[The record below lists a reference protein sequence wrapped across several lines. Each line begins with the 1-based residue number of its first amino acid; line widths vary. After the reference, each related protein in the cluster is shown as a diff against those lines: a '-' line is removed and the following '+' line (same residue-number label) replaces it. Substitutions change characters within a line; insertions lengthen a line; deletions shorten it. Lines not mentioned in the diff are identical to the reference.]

1 MTETWWVLAAPY
13 PALQGAIS
21 VHPGHL
27 QQAQKRSKC
36 GRFGVCEGVRGCVH
50 VCVAVGLTWCFG
62 GSSTSTCGHVQVVH
76 TPGDEPRHP
85 ATVTGPGRWQHTA
98 AERREWCKY
107 SPTKVQTST
116 TSLLSTGRLLLDQG
130 DSRLPSGGFRRGT
143 RCSRS
148 RTPEVPEISP
158 RLVPGTR
165 RASAQLRPSRMH
177 TLSVQTHEERLKHAY
192 SPLAGA
198 QRLSGRPQPAQGTQR
213 SVVARDSRAVT

>member
-1 MTETWWVLAAPY
+1 MLAAPY

-36 GRFGVCEGVRGCVH
+36 GRFGPCEGVRVCVH

-98 AERREWCKY
+98 AERREWCRY
-107 SPTKVQTST
+107 SPTNIPTYSR
-116 TSLLSTGRLLLDQG
+116 SLPSTGRLLLDQG
-130 DSRLPSGGFRRGT
+130 AMRSPGAQNKAHGYVLYFIFQHLILNRDFHLHTELKNSENGGLSIFWTGLASFAWRS
-143 RCSRS
+143 RCSRA
-148 RTPEVPEISP
+148 P
-158 RLVPGTR
+158 
-165 RASAQLRPSRMH
+165 
-177 TLSVQTHEERLKHAY
+177 
-192 SPLAGA
+192 
-198 QRLSGRPQPAQGTQR
+198 
-213 SVVARDSRAVT
+213 

>member
-1 MTETWWVLAAPY
+1 VLAAPYPY

-36 GRFGVCEGVRGCVH
+36 GRFGVCEGVRVCVH
-50 VCVAVGLTWCFG
+50 VCVAVGLTWCSG

-85 ATVTGPGRWQHTA
+85 ATVSGPGRWQHTA

-107 SPTKVQTST
+107 SPTKVPTGT

-130 DSRLPSGGFRRGT
+130 DSRLPSGKLRKGT

-148 RTPEVPEISP
+148 RLSQHEPQMCPKS
-158 RLVPGTR
+158 VPGSCQEPDEP
-165 RASAQLRPSRMH
+165 A
-177 TLSVQTHEERLKHAY
+177 LS
-192 SPLAGA
+192 
-198 QRLSGRPQPAQGTQR
+198 
-213 SVVARDSRAVT
+213 

>member
-1 MTETWWVLAAPY
+1 MAETWWVLAAPY

-36 GRFGVCEGVRGCVH
+36 GRFGVCEGVRVCVH
-50 VCVAVGLTWCFG
+50 VCVAVGLTWCSG

-85 ATVTGPGRWQHTA
+85 ATVSGPGRWQHTA

-116 TSLLSTGRLLLDQG
+116 TSLLGTGRLLLDQG
-130 DSRLPSGGFRRGT
+130 GSRLPSGSGSGGERGAVAHEPQ
-143 RCSRS
+143 RC
-148 RTPEVPEISP
+148 PKP
-158 RLVPGTR
+158 VPGSCQGPDEP
-165 RASAQLRPSRMH
+165 A
-177 TLSVQTHEERLKHAY
+177 LS
-192 SPLAGA
+192 
-198 QRLSGRPQPAQGTQR
+198 
-213 SVVARDSRAVT
+213 

>member
-1 MTETWWVLAAPY
+1 MLAAPY

-36 GRFGVCEGVRGCVH
+36 GRFGPCEGVRGCVH

-98 AERREWCKY
+98 AERREWCRY
-107 SPTKVQTST
+107 SPTNIPTYIHALCQA
-116 TSLLSTGRLLLDQG
+116 QG
-130 DSRLPSGGFRRGT
+130 GCCSIRVIRGFPPESYGKERDAVAHEPQ
-143 RCSRS
+143 RCPKS
-148 RTPEVPEISP
+148 
-158 RLVPGTR
+158 VPGSCQGPDEP
-165 RASAQLRPSRMH
+165 A
-177 TLSVQTHEERLKHAY
+177 LS
-192 SPLAGA
+192 
-198 QRLSGRPQPAQGTQR
+198 
-213 SVVARDSRAVT
+213 